1 MCQRCY
7 MKSLLASILAVV
19 VSFNVS
25 AKMTEIKFK
34 PTNQEVETQLCIAA
48 AKGGID
54 AARKAAQALDVKF
67 SAYKH
72 SIYCNDKSLTK
83 FAKTY
88 QVSEQPVKAIENV
101 TYKFVP
107 ANQASASQICT
118 FAVENG
124 MRKAK
129 KEFNNVENLYCN
141 GEWINTFVRK
151 NKKA

>member
-1 MCQRCY
+1 

-34 PTNQEVETQLCIAA
+34 PTNQDVETQLCIAA
-48 AKGGID
+48 AEGGING
-54 AARKAAQALDVKF
+54 AREAAQALDVKF

-72 SIYCNDKSLTK
+72 NIYCNDKSLTK
-83 FAKTY
+83 FAKAY
-88 QVSEQPVKAIENV
+88 QVKEEQIEEIKSV

-124 MRKAK
+124 MRATKKAYD
-129 KEFNNVENLYCN
+129 NVESVYCN